1 MRNAANPQA
10 PSYKRSRRVVRLSL
24 MVLASVVALLAL
36 IAGTL
41 LAAVHTERGSRLTWQ
56 LAQRFAPFT
65 LEGEWVSGTFARGMD
80 LRNLRF
86 DDARRRLHIDRLQA
100 DWEFDLTSPA
110 LRVERLD
117 LGRMGL
123 TLLPTPPQPRTL
135 PAELRLPLA
144 VALRKFDIREVA
156 VKRDGSTTRITDIRL
171 NASSDTTRHML
182 HLVNADTQAGKLQ
195 ATLNIDGRRPFPL
208 QGKARLAGEWQGERF
223 QVDATLSGTLQQ
235 LGVALLATGDRIK
248 GTAELAATPYGEL
261 PFQYGRIDVHNLN
274 PQLFHPAAPK
284 ADLSLRANLAPVGET
299 TDMGKF
305 FVSGPVSLRNAIPGG
320 VDRQLLPLSALDA
333 DVRLQANV
341 QLVENLRAQLRG
353 GELTGSARIETR
365 DKSASSSSPKQ
376 QREQREKREE
386 SEESA
391 RNGIL
396 TLQARKLDLRAL
408 HSKLPP
414 SALDGPLSATW
425 QGTHQQLAMNLAGG
439 ILSMQ
444 ARLNIHPEKFDLQS
458 AELGIAGGKLA
469 FRGNMSRTP
478 QSAFLLEGKLIDF
491 NPGPLLAYLP
501 QSVDMAEKSTRAS
514 RAKPRPP
521 KTSPATKPIN
531 ASINADFITEGELQ
545 PELALRLGFD
555 IRQSTYDGLPMT
567 GTGRVH
573 LAAQRL
579 AASHVQL
586 SVAGN
591 RLETEGSFGA
601 PEDRLKFAIDA
612 PALARL
618 GLDLSGFLK
627 ANGVVGGTLR
637 RPIVDATAR
646 AEKLAFAGYR
656 LAALSGDVR
665 TRGVPGND
673 PTAQIALRIDAS
685 DLDLP
690 QLVLR
695 DLKANIDGTYA
706 SHTIDL
712 QASGQARGQPL
723 NISLAA
729 HGRLSELPPANGA
742 PSRLAWDGTL
752 RTFENRGFPQLVLQE
767 PLLVSFTPG
776 SLRLGSSRLQLEK
789 SQIVLRGLD
798 IFGGRIRSEGSL
810 ANLELAHL
818 LTLQR
823 QFMDKP
829 APVRSDLVFDGA
841 WNLNWG
847 SIAEGYIA
855 LTRRSGD
862 IALRDGNRG
871 GELGL
876 STAELRADLRGD
888 RIDLSA
894 KLAADRIGTL
904 DLAAQLGLLRSNG
917 LVLLTP
923 ESSLVGRLTA
933 DLPRLQNIAALAGP
947 RVGLEGNAALAITL
961 AGSVGDPVFSGVANG
976 NNLALT
982 LYEQGIRLRDGIARL
997 RLDDKVVNLQEIL
1010 FRGGDG
1016 TLRATGQIP
1025 LDRTLTDLRAT
1036 IVADRLQLL
1045 ASPAGQLTLSGQAVA
1060 ANLNEQLQLTGKFTV
1075 DRARF
1080 TRPEQSAPRLDDD
1093 VIVIHGT
1100 QRVPAQAGKDTTAR
1114 PTSPFAPIINVEL
1127 DLGSDFRFDGAGAKL
1142 LLAGSAT
1149 ARSTPGEPPQAEG
1162 TIRVVKGSYEA
1173 FGTELV
1179 IERGRINFQGPF
1191 TNPALN
1197 ILAMRA
1203 IRQDEEVRAGAV
1215 ITGTAQ
1221 RPRVELI
1228 TEPNVSEAEKLSWL
1242 VFGRGGSNT
1251 EAAQAQGAA
1260 QGVALGLL
1268 NSVGG
1273 SRIAKSIGLDQ
1284 LFVGNSEFGLA
1295 KLQVVNLG
1303 KEISDNLYV
1312 GFEQSLAGGASI
1324 VKLTYELSRS
1334 WSVVARGGTISG
1346 IDMQF
1351 SRRFDVPP
1359 RETSSAE
1366 VADDGR

>member
-1 MRNAANPQA
+1 MRNADNPQA
-10 PSYKRSRRVVRLSL
+10 PSHKRSRRVVRMTL
-24 MVLASVVALLAL
+24 MFVASVVALLAL
-36 IAGTL
+36 IATTL
-41 LAAVHTERGSRLTWQ
+41 LAAVHTERGSRLAWQ
-56 LAQRFAPFT
+56 LAQRLAPFT
-65 LEGEWVSGTFARGMD
+65 LEGEWVSGTFARGMH

-86 DDARRRLHIDRLQA
+86 HDARRRLHIDRLQA
-100 DWEFDLTSPA
+100 QWEFDLSSPA
-110 LRVERLD
+110 IRVERLG
-117 LGRMGL
+117 LGRVDL
-123 TLLPTPPQPRTL
+123 TLLPRPPEPRTL
-135 PAELRLPLA
+135 PASLRLPLA
-144 VALRKFDIREVA
+144 VALRKFEIREV
-156 VKRDGSTTRITDIRL
+156 VVQRDGNTTRITEIRL

-208 QGKARLAGEWQGERF
+208 QGKARLAGQWQSERF
-223 QVDATLSGTLQQ
+223 QLDATLSGTLQQ
-235 LGVALLATGDRIK
+235 LGVALLATGDRLQ
-248 GTAELAATPYGEL
+248 GTADLAATPYGEL
-261 PFQYGRIDVHNLN
+261 PFQHARIDVHNLN

-284 ADLSLRANLAPVGET
+284 ADLHLRADLAPVGQARGI
-299 TDMGKF
+299 GKLI
-305 FVSGPVSLRNAIPGG
+305 VSGPLSLRNAIPGAI
-320 VDRQLLPLSALDA
+320 DRQLLPLSALDA
-333 DVRLQANV
+333 NVRLQANV
-341 QLVENLRAQLRG
+341 QLFENLRAQLRG

-365 DKSASSSSPKQ
+365 DKSAGSSPRQQSEQSEQSKQ
-376 QREQREKREE
+376 SKQ
-386 SEESA
+386 SA
-391 RNGIL
+391 GNGIL

-408 HSKLPP
+408 HGKLPA
-414 SALDGPLSATW
+414 SALDGPVSATW
-425 QGTHQQLAMNLAGG
+425 QGTHQQLAMNLTGG

-444 ARLNIHPEKFDLQS
+444 ARLDIHPDKFDLQG

-469 FRGNMSRTP
+469 VHGNMSRTAR
-478 QSAFLLEGKLIDF
+478 SAFLLEGKLTDF
-491 NPGPLLAYLP
+491 NPAPLLAVLP
-501 QSVDMAEKSTRAS
+501 KSLDTAGKSTGAS
-514 RAKPRPP
+514 RDRPRTAKP
-521 KTSPATKPIN
+521 SPERKPIN
-531 ASINADFITEGELQ
+531 ASINADFIAEGELQ
-545 PELALRLGFD
+545 PALALRLGFD
-555 IRQSTYDGLPMT
+555 IRKSTYDGLPMT
-567 GTGRVH
+567 GTGRVQ

-579 AASHVQL
+579 TASHVQL

-601 PEDRLKFAIDA
+601 PTDRLKFSIDA

-618 GLDLSGFLK
+618 GLDLSGLLK
-627 ANGVVGGTLR
+627 ANGVIGGTLR
-637 RPIVDATAR
+637 RPIVEATAR
-646 AEKLAFAGYR
+646 AEKLAFGRYR
-656 LAALSGDVR
+656 LATLSGDVR

-673 PTAQIALRIDAS
+673 PKAQIALRVDAT

-690 QLVLR
+690 QLALR

-706 SHTIDL
+706 SHTINL
-712 QASGQARGQPL
+712 RASGQARGQPL

-729 HGRLSELPPANGA
+729 QGKLSELPPANGA
-742 PSRLAWDGTL
+742 PTSLAWDGTL
-752 RTFENRGFPQLVLQE
+752 RTLENRGFPRIVLQE
-767 PLLVSFTPG
+767 PLLVGLARG
-776 SLRLGSSRLQLEK
+776 SLHLGSSRLQLEK
-789 SQIVLRGLD
+789 SHIVLRGLD
-798 IFGGRIRSEGSL
+798 IRGGRIRSEGSV
-810 ANLELAHL
+810 ANLDLAHL

-841 WNLNWG
+841 WDVNWG
-847 SIAEGYIA
+847 PTAEGYIS

-876 STAELRADLRGD
+876 SKAELRADLRGD

-894 KLAADRIGTL
+894 TLAATRIGTL
-904 DLAAQLGLLRSNG
+904 DLAAQLTLLRSNG
-917 LVLLTP
+917 LVVLAP
-923 ESSLVGRLTA
+923 ESSLVGSLNARF
-933 DLPRLQNIAALAGP
+933 PRLQNIAALAGP
-947 RVGLEGNAALAITL
+947 RVGLEGNATLEITL
-961 AGSVGDPVFSGVANG
+961 AGSLGNPVFSGVANG

-982 LYEQGIRLRDGIARL
+982 LYEQGIRLRDGVARL
-997 RLDDKVVNLQEIL
+997 RLDENVVDLQEIL
-1010 FRGGDG
+1010 FRGGEG

-1045 ASPAGQLTLSGQAVA
+1045 ASPTGQLTVSGQAVA
-1060 ANLNEQLQLTGKFTV
+1060 ANLNEQLQLNGKFTV

-1080 TRPEQSAPRLDDD
+1080 SRPERSAPTLDDD
-1093 VIVIHGT
+1093 VVVIDGT
-1100 QRVPAQAGKDTTAR
+1100 QRIPAKAGKDTTVR
-1114 PTSPFAPIINVEL
+1114 PTSPLSPIINVEL
-1127 DLGSDFRFDGAGAKL
+1127 DLGSDFRFEGAGAKL
-1142 LLAGSAT
+1142 LLGGSVT

-1179 IERGRINFQGPF
+1179 IERGRINFQGPL

-1197 ILAMRA
+1197 ILAMRP
-1203 IRQDEEVRAGAV
+1203 IRQGEQVRAGAL

-1228 TEPNVSEAEKLSWL
+1228 TEPNVSEEEKLSWL

-1251 EAAQAQGAA
+1251 EAARAQGAA
-1260 QGVALGLL
+1260 QGAALGLL

-1273 SRIAKSIGLDQ
+1273 NRIAKSIGLDQ
-1284 LFVGNSEFGLA
+1284 LFIGSSEFGLA
-1295 KLQVVNLG
+1295 RLQVVNLG

-1334 WSVVARGGTISG
+1334 WSIVARGGTISG
-1346 IDMQF
+1346 VDMQF
-1351 SRRFDVPP
+1351 SRRFDYPP

>member
-1 MRNAANPQA
+1 MPNSAKLQA
-10 PSYKRSRRVVRLSL
+10 PSHKRSRRVVRVTL

-36 IAGTL
+36 IAATL
-41 LAAVHTERGSRLTWQ
+41 LAAAHTERGSRLTWQ
-56 LAQRFAPFT
+56 LAQRLAPVT
-65 LEGEWVSGTFARGMD
+65 LEGEWVSGTFARGMH

-86 DDARRRLHIDRLQA
+86 HDARRRLHIDRLQA
-100 DWEFDLTSPA
+100 DWQFDFSSPA
-110 LRVERLD
+110 VRVERLD
-117 LGRMGL
+117 LGTVDL
-123 TLLPTPPQPRTL
+123 TLLPTPPEPRTL
-135 PAELRLPLA
+135 PADLRLPLA
-144 VALRKFDIREVA
+144 IALRKFHIREVA
-156 VKRDGSTTRITDIRL
+156 VNQDNSTTRITDIRL
-171 NASSDTTRHML
+171 DANSDTSGHML
-182 HLVNADTQAGKLQ
+182 HLVTADTQAGKLQ
-195 ATLNIDGRRPFPL
+195 ATLNIDGKRPFSL

-223 QVDATLSGTLQQ
+223 VLDATLSGTLQR
-235 LGVALLATGDRIK
+235 LGVALLATGDRLK
-248 GTAELAATPYGEL
+248 GTAELAATPFGEL
-261 PFQYGRIDVHNLN
+261 PFQHARIDVHNLN

-284 ADLSLRANLAPVGET
+284 ADLSLRADIAPIGET
-299 TDMGKF
+299 TDSGKF
-305 FVSGPVSLRNAIPGG
+305 IVSGPLSLRNAIPGAI
-320 VDRQLLPLSALDA
+320 DRQLLPLSALEA
-333 DVRLQANV
+333 DLRLQANV
-341 QLVENLRAQLRG
+341 QLFENLRAHLRG

-365 DKSASSSSPKQ
+365 QKSPSSSPPQ
-376 QREQREKREE
+376 QSEQ
-386 SEESA
+386 SA

-408 HSKLPP
+408 HSKLPA
-414 SALDGPLSATW
+414 SALDGPLSAAW
-425 QGTHQQLAMNLAGG
+425 QGTHQQLTMNLADG

-444 ARLNIHPEKFDLQS
+444 ARLNIHPEKFDLQR

-469 FRGNMSRTP
+469 FRGSMSRTP
-478 QSAFLLEGKLIDF
+478 RSAFLLEGKLSNV
-491 NPGPLLAYLP
+491 NPGPLLAVLP
-501 QSVDMAEKSTRAS
+501 KSVDNTPKSTGAN
-514 RAKPRPP
+514 RAKSRTP
-521 KTSPATKPIN
+521 KTSPAPKPIN
-531 ASINADFITEGELQ
+531 ASINADFIAEGELQ
-545 PELALRLGFD
+545 PALALRLGFD
-555 IRQSTYDGLPMT
+555 IAKSTYDGLPMT
-567 GTGRVH
+567 GTGRVQ

-591 RLETEGSFGA
+591 RLVTEGSFGA
-601 PEDRLKFAIDA
+601 PADRLTFAIDA

-618 GLDLSGFLK
+618 GLDLSGLLK

-637 RPIVDATAR
+637 RPIIETTAR

-656 LAALSGDVR
+656 LAALSGEVR
-665 TRGVPGND
+665 TNGVPGND
-673 PTAQIALRIDAS
+673 PKAQIALRIDAT

-690 QLVLR
+690 QLTLR

-712 QASGQARGQPL
+712 RASGQARGQPL

-729 HGRLSELPPANGA
+729 QGQLSEIPPANGA
-742 PSRLAWDGTL
+742 PNGAPNRAPSRLAWNGTL
-752 RTFENRGFPQLVLQE
+752 RTFENRGFPQIVLQE
-767 PLLVSFTPG
+767 PLLISFAPG
-776 SLRLGSSRLQLEK
+776 SLRLGPSRLQLEK
-789 SQIVLRGLD
+789 SQIVLRELD
-798 IFGGRIRSEGSL
+798 IRGGRIRSEGSL
-810 ANLELAHL
+810 ANLDLAHL

-829 APVRSDLVFDGA
+829 APLRSDLVFDGA
-841 WNLNWG
+841 WNVDWG
-847 SIAEGYIA
+847 SAAEGYIA

-862 IALRDGNRG
+862 ITLRDGNRG

-876 STAELRADLRGD
+876 SSADLRADLRGD
-888 RIDLSA
+888 HIDLGA
-894 KLAADRIGTL
+894 KLAAKRIGNL
-904 DLAAQLGLLRSNG
+904 DLTAQLGVLRSNG
-917 LVLLTP
+917 LVMLAP
-923 ESSLVGRLTA
+923 ESSLVGRVTA
-933 DLPRLQNIAALAGP
+933 QLPRLQNIAALAGP
-947 RVGLEGNAALAITL
+947 RVGLEGNAKLEITL

-982 LYEQGIRLRDGIARL
+982 LYEQGLRLRDGIARL
-997 RLDDKVVNLQEIL
+997 RLNDNVIELEEVL

-1025 LDRTLTDLRAT
+1025 LHRTLTDLRAT

-1045 ASPAGQLTLSGQAVA
+1045 ASPTGQLTLSGQAIV
-1060 ANLNEQLQLTGKFTV
+1060 ANLNEHPQLNGKFTV

-1080 TRPEQSAPRLDDD
+1080 SRPEQSAPTLDDD
-1093 VIVIHGT
+1093 VVVIRGT
-1100 QRVPAQAGKDTTAR
+1100 QRLPAQAGKDTTVR
-1114 PTSPFAPIINVEL
+1114 PTSPFSPIINVEL
-1127 DLGSDFRFDGAGAKL
+1127 DLGSDFRFEGAGAKL
-1142 LLAGSAT
+1142 LLAGSVT
-1149 ARSTPGEPPQAEG
+1149 ARSTPGELPQAEG

-1197 ILAMRA
+1197 ILAMRP
-1203 IRQDEEVRAGAV
+1203 IRQDEQVRAGAL

-1221 RPRVELI
+1221 RPRVELV
-1228 TEPNVSEAEKLSWL
+1228 TEPNVSEEEKLSWL

-1251 EAAQAQGAA
+1251 EAARAQGAA
-1260 QGVALGLL
+1260 QGAALGLL

-1295 KLQVVNLG
+1295 RLQVVNLG

-1346 IDMQF
+1346 VDMQF
-1351 SRRFDVPP
+1351 SRRFDYPP
-1359 RETSSAE
+1359 RQTSSAE